1 MTDSELID
9 RLKAMVGGGGSPDD
23 ETLRAVLG
31 RLAPLLQAA
40 PRRTLPV
47 RVAVVMSA
55 GGGWYAWGENGR
67 NDHDMCEEALA
78 QVGDDPKACYI
89 ITADVPVPEVW
100 EIEGTAIELG
110 R

>member
-9 RLKAMVGGGGSPDD
+9 RLKAMVARGGSPDD
-23 ETLRAVLG
+23 ETVRGALG
-31 RLAPLLQAA
+31 RLDTLLQAA

-67 NDHDMCEEALA
+67 NDHDMCEEALG
-78 QVGDDPKACYI
+78 QVGDDPKVCYI
-89 ITADVPVPEVW
+89 ITADVPVPEVR
-100 EIEGTAIELG
+100 EIEGTATEF
-110 R
+110 RE